1 MTNKSTYKDI
11 LKNIKELK
19 SRDIVSVY
27 LPTSGN
33 TVDFTPLTVKQQKQ
47 ILSSGVDTEVE
58 NLTFANITNDIIK
71 ENALSKSDILVSDK
85 PLILLQLRRHAVGNE
100 LVVEEGEEKYT
111 IDLDTHIS
119 QCTRLGHN
127 ETTFQFTHD
136 VITVTGSI
144 PDLSK
149 DTIYNKQFTKNVKKG
164 NTKLKLNDVI
174 GDIYITELV
183 KYVDSISINGESIAD
198 GQDVSAANMI
208 EIFENLPLQ
217 VSTRLA
223 DNVKELRHIE
233 NTCVTSSIL
242 PEDVNIPVNAN
253 IFTATE

>member
-1 MTNKSTYKDI
+1 MKSKNSYKDI

-19 SRDIVSVY
+19 SKDIVSVY

-58 NLTFANITNDIIK
+58 NLSFANITNDIIK
-71 ENALSKSDILVSDK
+71 ENSMSKQNILVSDK
-85 PLILLQLRRHAVGNE
+85 PLILLQLRKHAVGNE
-100 LVVEEGEEKYT
+100 LVVEEGDDKYT
-111 IDLDTHIS
+111 IDLSKHVK
-119 QCTRLGHN
+119 QCTGFGYV
-127 ETTFQFTHD
+127 ETTFKFTHD

-144 PDLSK
+144 PNLEK
-149 DTIYNKQFTKNVKKG
+149 DTAYNKQFTKNVKKG
-164 NTKLKLNDVI
+164 NTKLKLNNVI

-183 KYVDSISINGESIAD
+183 KYVDSIQINQESISYGD
-198 GQDVSAANMI
+198 GINASNMI

-223 DNVKELRHIE
+223 DKVKVLRNTE
-233 NTCVTSSIL
+233 NKCLTSSIL
-242 PEDVNIPVNAN
+242 PEDVNIPINAT